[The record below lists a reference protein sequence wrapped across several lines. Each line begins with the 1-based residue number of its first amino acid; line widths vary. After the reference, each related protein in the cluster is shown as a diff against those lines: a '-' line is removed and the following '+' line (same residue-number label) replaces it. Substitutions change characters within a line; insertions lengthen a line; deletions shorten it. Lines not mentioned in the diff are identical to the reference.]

1 MKPPSYSPQNKT
13 PTWPL
18 LVASLLTL
26 AVDRRPRM
34 MFHIVLLTGITVIA
48 FDSQAGLWSYLGAAS
63 ATWTLMML
71 ATPTEAN

>member
-1 MKPPSYSPQNKT
+1 MKPPSYSPANKT

-48 FDSQAGLWSYLGAAS
+48 IDSQAGLWSYLGAAS